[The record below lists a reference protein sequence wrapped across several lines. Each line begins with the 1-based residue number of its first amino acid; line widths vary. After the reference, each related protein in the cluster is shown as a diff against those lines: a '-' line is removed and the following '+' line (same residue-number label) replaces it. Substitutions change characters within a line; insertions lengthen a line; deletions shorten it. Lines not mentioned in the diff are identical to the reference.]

1 MRRGNIAFLKSR
13 IIKKEKE
20 KKGKGKE
27 KRRGETRKLWKLL
40 IERNYS
46 GPFSYPIGKNS
57 GLENLDRS
65 LGLEKRERRRRNGRK
80 GKSFFLPPGREI
92 ICRLISVSGGEIARI
107 AAAFDT
113 IDRNRGKIMEKR
125 RETKFRRRLL
135 SNCARNLSAKT
146 LIAPIL
152 PLDRVVAEE
161 NGEGKRGT
169 LYISLA
175 FSTLFFLK

>member
-1 MRRGNIAFLKSR
+1 M
-13 IIKKEKE
+13 
-20 KKGKGKE
+20 
-27 KRRGETRKLWKLL
+27 
-40 IERNYS
+40 
-46 GPFSYPIGKNS
+46 
-57 GLENLDRS
+57 DRS
-65 LGLEKRERRRRNGRK
+65 LGLEKERGEEETEGGRK

-113 IDRNRGKIMEKR
+113 IDRNRGKIMEKGR
-125 RETKFRRRLL
+125 ATRETKFRRRLL